1 MIRVSSRRVGIAVL
15 VAMALMIAAAP
26 FLASNDVARQFDDFA
41 YAPPMRPR
49 VIDANGDWHAPFV
62 YPLRLVNRLER
73 QYAEDRSTRIPLRW
87 FESGTLVSADDRLGP
102 WLPLGADA
110 LGRDVFARVIRG
122 ARYSLG
128 VAVVAVLGALVI
140 GAMVGSIAGVAGGRV
155 DEVLM
160 RLADFVLVLPAIY
173 VVLSLRASM
182 PLVLSAAEVFWS
194 VAAILALA
202 GWPYPARGVRAIV
215 AAESRKEY
223 AEAAKAAG
231 ARPLRILLHH
241 LLPAT
246 RGFLATQATLLL
258 PSFVI
263 AEATLSFVG
272 LGFAEPLPS
281 WGVMLQDAGRVTV
294 LAEAPWLLAPAAA
307 IVVTIFAVHLA
318 ADSSASGHRTIPT

>member
-1 MIRVSSRRVGIAVL
+1 MRISSRRAGIAL
-15 VAMALMIAAAP
+15 LAAIALIVAAASY
-26 FLASNDVARQFDDFA
+26 LAPNDVARQFPDFA
-41 YAPPMRPR
+41 YAPPMRPH
-49 VIDANGDWHAPFV
+49 VIDANGEWHAPFV

-73 QYAEDRSTRIPLRW
+73 QFAEDRSTRIPLRW
-87 FESGTLVSADDRLGP
+87 FSSGVLVSADDRVGP

-110 LGRDVFARVIRG
+110 LGRDVFTRVIRG

-128 VAVVAVLGALVI
+128 VAVVAVLGALTI
-140 GAMVGSIAGVAGGRV
+140 GALVGSVAGAAGGGL
-155 DEVLM
+155 DEALM
-160 RLADFVLVLPAIY
+160 RVADFVLVLPAIY
-173 VVLSLRASM
+173 VILALRASM
-182 PLVLSAAEVFWS
+182 PLVLSTTQVFWT
-194 VAAILALA
+194 VAAVLALA
-202 GWPYPARGVRAIV
+202 GWPYAARGVRAIV

-231 ARPLRILLHH
+231 APPWRILLRH

-258 PSFVI
+258 PSFII

-281 WGVMLQDAGRVTV
+281 WGVMLHDAGHVSV

-307 IVVTIFAVHLA
+307 IVMTILAVHLA
-318 ADSSASGHRTIPT
+318 ADSSESANRTIPT